1 MRNQKRLWLAAVG
14 TAALLTP
21 AAAAPPAAGQAHVDA
36 SGKLRQAM
44 PAEVK
49 AVADA
54 VRALF
59 ARSAASAQVTEHP
72 DGSSSARIGPEALNV
87 WVATVGPDGTLH
99 QTCVEG
105 ANAAAAVQGTPAL
118 EVK

>member
-1 MRNQKRLWLAAVG
+1 MKNQKRLWLAAVG

-21 AAAAPPAAGQAHVDA
+21 AATAPAAAGQAHVDNR
-36 SGKLRQAM
+36 GKLRQAT

-59 ARSAASAQVTEHP
+59 ARSAVSPQVTEHP
-72 DGSSSARIGPEALNV
+72 NGSVSARIGPEALNV

-105 ANAAAAVQGTPAL
+105 ANAASTLQAAPAL

>member
-1 MRNQKRLWLAAVG
+1 M
-14 TAALLTP
+14 AALMTTVAASP
-21 AAAAPPAAGQAHVDA
+21 AAAGQAHVDGA
-36 SGKLRQAM
+36 GKLRQAT

-59 ARSAASAQVTEHP
+59 ARSAVSAQVTEHA
-72 DGSSSARIGPEALNV
+72 DGSSSAKIGPEALNV
-87 WVATVGPDGTLH
+87 WVATINADGSIK

-105 ANAAAAVQGTPAL
+105 TNAATAVQGAPAL